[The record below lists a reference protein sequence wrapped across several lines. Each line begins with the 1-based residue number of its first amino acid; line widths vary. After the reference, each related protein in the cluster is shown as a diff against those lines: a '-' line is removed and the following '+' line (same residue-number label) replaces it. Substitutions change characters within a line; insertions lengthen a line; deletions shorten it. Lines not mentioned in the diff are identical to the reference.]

1 MCSKV
6 IFVLELRGTSPFLRD
21 VRETALDSL
30 ESFNQTDEGYAG
42 NGNSSNPFM
51 SIMEL
56 TLATCEA
63 AAHAQRLLLNIAWL
77 PSSALASQH
86 PQNIKKQQM
95 VSLRLLINPTV
106 TGQKITKL

>member
-1 MCSKV
+1 M
-6 IFVLELRGTSPFLRD
+6 RD
-21 VRETALDSL
+21 VRETVLDSL

-77 PSSALASQH
+77 PSSALANH
-86 PQNIKKQQM
+86 FTTPPKQQKAADGEFKA
-95 VSLRLLINPTV
+95 SHQSNCDWTENNQTLTSALITS
-106 TGQKITKL
+106 GL